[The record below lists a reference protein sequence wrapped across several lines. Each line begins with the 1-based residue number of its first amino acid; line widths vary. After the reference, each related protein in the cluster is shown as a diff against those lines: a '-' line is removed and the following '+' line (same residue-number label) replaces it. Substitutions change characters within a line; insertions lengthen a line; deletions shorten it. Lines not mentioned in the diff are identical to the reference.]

1 MKFEQSQTI
10 WIQHDHSTLAL
21 HGILA
26 VMVGVVY
33 DTLVFKT
40 ESEVG
45 RNVQEYIEE
54 GESHIV
60 ALEDQIALIPE

>member
-1 MKFEQSQTI
+1 MQQYANITVEHLKVILMK
-10 WIQHDHSTLAL
+10 L

-33 DTLVFKT
+33 DSVVFKT

-45 RNVQEYIEE
+45 RNVHEYIEE
-54 GESHIV
+54 RRSTLLHLGH
-60 ALEDQIALIPE
+60 LHLKTK